1 MGEKM
6 TPKQLEYFVAVAEEL
21 SFTRAARRL
30 FVSEASISTQ
40 IRNLEREVGCSLLD
54 RDNHHVALTPAGTSL
69 LTDAQ
74 ALLAHSREAV
84 ERARAMDKGPV
95 GELRVGFIKGYE
107 RSNLGDMLYGFHTHN
122 PNVRLSFLRDNVA
135 ELYDALKAEKVD
147 VAINL
152 LYQEEKMGSLQW
164 ARLRDYPLNAVV
176 PANHPLAQ
184 KASIRMEELD
194 GYSLVDIHRGGGG
207 YGENEVI
214 STTLAAAG
222 LNPRV
227 SYVSEDV
234 ETSVLC
240 VEAGLGYALLP
251 GYLTERFPPRG
262 KVVAVPIEGREHEMH
277 VVAAWLPTRK
287 NELLDVFLDEFLT
300 VD

>member
-1 MGEKM
+1 M
-6 TPKQLEYFVAVAEEL
+6 V
-21 SFTRAARRL
+21 
-30 FVSEASISTQ
+30 
-40 IRNLEREVGCSLLD
+40 
-54 RDNHHVALTPAGTSL
+54 LTPAGTSL
-69 LTDAQ
+69 LADARTF
-74 ALLAHSREAV
+74 LAHSKEAL
-84 ERARAMDKGPV
+84 ERARAMDNGPA
-95 GELRVGFIKGYE
+95 GELRVGIIKGYE
-107 RSNLGDMLYGFHTHN
+107 RSNLGDMLYGFHAYN
-122 PNVRLSFLRDNVA
+122 PSARLSFMRDNVP
-135 ELYDALKAEKVD
+135 ELYDALKAEKIV

-152 LYQEEKMGSLQW
+152 LYHEDKMGSLQW
-164 ARLRDYPLNAVV
+164 AKLRDYPLYAVV

-184 KASIRMEELD
+184 LPGAEELD

-207 YGENEVI
+207 YGENEVV
-214 STTLAAAG
+214 SDTLASAG

-240 VEAGLGYALLP
+240 VAAGLGYALLP

-262 KVVAVPIEGREHEMH
+262 KVVAVPIEGRERDMH